1 MTQITPK
8 KEPKSIFL
16 DRLSKSPNVSAA
28 AKAAGYSRNYF
39 YDLRKVDS
47 VFAAEWQDALDQSLD
62 AAEGELY
69 RRAVRGV
76 SKPVFYLGQEV
87 GKVKEY
93 SDTLLIFLLKSHK
106 PEVYK
111 ETVRNEMTGR
121 DGKDIVLRV
130 VYGDDGTNDTA
141 S

>member
-1 MTQITPK
+1 MTQIAQK

-39 YDLRKVDS
+39 YDLRKADS
-47 VFAAEWQDALDQSLD
+47 DFATEWQDALDQSLD
-62 AAEGELY
+62 TAEGELY

-76 SKPVFYLGQEV
+76 SKPVYYLGKEV

-111 ETVRNEMTGR
+111 ETVRNEMTGKN
-121 DGKDIVLRV
+121 GEPLPPQVV
-130 VYGDDGTNDTA
+130 VYLPDNGRKGK
-141 S
+141 